1 LGRASGTT
9 PFRSFHVRNPRNPV
23 RSFHVDL
30 IHKTGAPFDHSNK
43 EQGQAVSPSSPQ
55 QQHRVQNS
63 TEEEDDIAK
72 EKEARVLHL
81 GCEAH

>member
-1 LGRASGTT
+1 VLPSIIAT
-9 PFRSFHVRNPRNPV
+9 
-23 RSFHVDL
+23 
-30 IHKTGAPFDHSNK
+30 KNK
-43 EQGQAVSPSSPQ
+43 GQAVSPSSPQQQ

-63 TEEEDDIAK
+63 TEEEDDVTK